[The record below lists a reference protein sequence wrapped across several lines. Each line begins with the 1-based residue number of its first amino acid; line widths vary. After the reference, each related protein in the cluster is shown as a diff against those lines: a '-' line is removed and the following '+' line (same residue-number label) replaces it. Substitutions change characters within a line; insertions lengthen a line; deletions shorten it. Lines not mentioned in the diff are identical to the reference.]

1 MVAVENA
8 IVAAVMVLALTLTF
22 IALLAWRRTRDV
34 HVIFLSLAFAI
45 FFVKAL
51 ILTAALFTA
60 GIALSTLI
68 VVWGT
73 FDLAILAL
81 FYGFTL
87 RR

>member
-1 MVAVENA
+1 MVAVENV

-22 IALLAWRRTRDV
+22 IATLAWRRTRDV
-34 HVIFLSLAFAI
+34 QLVFLGIAFGI

-51 ILTAALFTA
+51 VLIAALFFPP
-60 GIALSTLI
+60 IALSTLI
-68 VVWGT
+68 VVWGA
-73 FDLAILAL
+73 FDLAILVL